1 MYSDHY
7 TQMEYYLR
15 AMCNGF
21 VNRTS
26 EMSPEEVENIITQ
39 GLDGISGVGGYDSA
53 IGDYIFEDLMSM
65 CYDNPEE
72 IPVPPNM
79 VGGS

>member
-1 MYSDHY
+1 
-7 TQMEYYLR
+7 
-15 AMCNGF
+15 
-21 VNRTS
+21 
-26 EMSPEEVENIITQ
+26 MSPEEVENIITQ
-39 GLDGISGVGGYDSA
+39 GLDGISGTGGYDSA

-72 IPVPPNM
+72 IPIPPNM